1 MAPEWEKLGRCSE
14 LQSEPPEE
22 SGLRD
27 ARGGLRRSL
36 ARLFLPDAQVD
47 SSRGT
52 LTGPRGKGQ
61 TPLYLLASIDKNMEE
76 LEPCALPP
84 GM

>member
-1 MAPEWEKLGRCSE
+1 MRDREEGTRGPRVGEARTLLRAAVRA
-14 LQSEPPEE
+14 PEE

-47 SSRGT
+47 SSGGT

-61 TPLYLLASIDKNMEE
+61 TP
-76 LEPCALPP
+76 
-84 GM
+84 